1 MLFKYPLLYR
11 IFKAIACVYRIARHN
26 CAANLI
32 FAFRLAS
39 ESNVQLLNC
48 GVGLLRA
55 VGGTRAG
62 AAGVGRAEG
71 GARAGAAGVGRAE
84 SGAVPWRCC
93 STSQIVICVTCC

>member
-55 VGGTRAG
+55 VGG
-62 AAGVGRAEG
+62 
-71 GARAGAAGVGRAE
+71 ARAGAAGRGGAGRGRHIGVAARPAK
-84 SGAVPWRCC
+84 S
-93 STSQIVICVTCC
+93 